1 MRPNFVLFMPDQLRA
16 DCVGAFGNPVVRTPN
31 IDALAARGVSFPN
44 AYAQHSV
51 CSPSRAS
58 LLTGQYPHTAGHR
71 TLSNLIKPGEPNLLR
86 YLRQAGYHVTWAGA
100 RGDTYAPGATEE
112 AVTEYGFGAH
122 TGTSSWHWQGTG
134 DDVWDRVFYLGRK
147 EPGPDHDEAAV
158 ASALEFLAA
167 PPPEPWV
174 LFVPLLAPHCPFG
187 VQEPWY
193 SLHDRAAVPLP
204 APRGEGREPRYM
216 EAIRQAY
223 GTARMSEE
231 RWRELIAVYYGMI
244 SRMDDQFGRVMA
256 ALGGSPSAGETVTM
270 FFTDHGEY
278 LGDYDLIEKWPAG
291 LHDCLLREP
300 LIMAGG
306 PLPRGE
312 VRHTMAEMTDLLP
325 TVLELAGIE
334 AEHTHFGRS
343 LLPVI
348 HDPAAGHRE
357 YAFSEGGFTLQEEP
371 LMERAPF
378 PYDLKAGLQHEDP
391 SLVGK
396 AVAVRDRRWTYVY
409 RLYEPAELYD
419 RDADPA
425 ERVNLA
431 GRPEHAATE
440 AGLRDAVLRWMVET
454 ADAIPWQADPRRP
467 EIALPGPAEGAAGR
481 RAALA

>member
-1 MRPNFVLFMPDQLRA
+1 MNFILFMPDQLRA

-31 IDALAARGVSFPN
+31 LDAFAARGVSFPN

-86 YLRQAGYHVTWAGA
+86 YLKQAGYHVTWAGA

-112 AVTEYGFGAH
+112 AVTEYGFGQSFDM
-122 TGTSSWHWQGTG
+122 SSWRWQGTG
-134 DDVWDRVFYLGRK
+134 DDVWDRVFYTGRK
-147 EPGPDHDEAAV
+147 EPGGPDHDEAAIR
-158 ASALEFLAA
+158 AALDFLAA
-167 PPPEPWV
+167 PPAGPWV

-187 VQEPWY
+187 VEEPWY
-193 SLHDRAAVPLP
+193 SLHDRADVPLP
-204 APRGEGREPRYM
+204 APCGEGYEPRYM

-223 GTARMSEE
+223 GTGRMTEE

-244 SRMDDQFGRVMA
+244 SRLDDQFGRVMS
-256 ALGGSPSAGETVTM
+256 ALDDSGAEAVTM

-278 LGDYDLIEKWPAG
+278 LGDHDLIEKWPSG

-300 LIMAGG
+300 LIMGGG

-312 VRHTMAEMTDLLP
+312 VRETMAEMVDLLP
-325 TVLELAGIE
+325 TVLELAGVP
-334 AEHTHFGRS
+334 AGHTHFGRS

-348 HDPAAGHRE
+348 DDPSTPHRE
-357 YAFSEGGFTLQEEP
+357 YAFSEGGFTVEEEP
-371 LMERAPF
+371 LLERAPF

-396 AVAVRDRRWTYVY
+396 AVSVRDRRWTYVY

-419 RDADPA
+419 RAADPA
-425 ERVNLA
+425 ERINLA
-431 GRPEHAATE
+431 GRPEHAGTE
-440 AGLRDAVLRWMVET
+440 TRLRDAVLRWMVET
-454 ADAIPWQADPRRP
+454 ADVIPWEADPRMP
-467 EIALPGPAEGAAGR
+467 EIALPSPQESAAAR
-481 RAALA
+481 RTALA